1 MGSLYQAPAMKI
13 EYDKEVD
20 ALYIRLRNVK
30 PSDSKDIEEGVTV
43 DLDKQ
48 GHIVGIEILDASEK
62 LGLESLLNVSIENMP
77 LEKLPS

>member
-1 MGSLYQAPAMKI
+1 MKI
-13 EYDKEVD
+13 QYDKEVD
-20 ALYIRLRNVK
+20 ALYIHLRNVK

-43 DLDKQ
+43 DLDIE

-77 LEKLPS
+77 LEKVPS

>member
-1 MGSLYQAPAMKI
+1 M
-13 EYDKEVD
+13 
-20 ALYIRLRNVK
+20 LYIRLRNAK

-43 DLDKQ
+43 DLDKD

-77 LEKLPS
+77 LEKV

>member
-1 MGSLYQAPAMKI
+1 MKI

-20 ALYIRLRNVK
+20 ALYIRLRNAK

-43 DLDKQ
+43 DLDKD

-77 LEKLPS
+77 LEKVRH

>member
-1 MGSLYQAPAMKI
+1 VVIVKI
-13 EYDKEVD
+13 EYDKAVD

-77 LEKLPS
+77 LEKVPS

>member
-1 MGSLYQAPAMKI
+1 MRI
-13 EYDKEVD
+13 DYDREVD
-20 ALYIRLRNVK
+20 ALYILLRDVK

-62 LGLESLLNVSIENMP
+62 LGMESLLNVSIANMP
-77 LEKLPS
+77 LEKIRRHD